1 MQDLAS
7 PNHQYH
13 LVQDTSSKQQTRQK
27 QKSNHQ
33 QTGSSTHSALP
44 SEEKQRLSTNLTL
57 YEAYTNSWANL
68 RRAENK
74 RKKEFNLFQGKNSTF
89 LEDWESSV
97 QSLVRVRLCD
107 PMNRSTPGLPVHH
120 QLPEFTHTSIESVM
134 PSSHF
139 ILCRPLLLLPPIPP
153 SLGGQKTKGKKSS
166 TFFKE
171 RIQLSLK
178 TGKRRPQ
185 TQEVKKNNEKAEK
198 YYTHEGTNYKHKK
211 SKYMEFRKMV
221 TITLCTR
228 HQKRH

>member
-33 QTGSSTHSALP
+33 QKGSSTHSALP

-107 PMNRSTPGLPVHH
+107 PMNRSTPDLPVHH
-120 QLPEFTHTSIESVM
+120 QLLEFTHTHVHRVSDAIQPFHPLSS
-134 PSSHF
+134 PS
-139 ILCRPLLLLPPIPP
+139 PPAPNP
-153 SLGGQKTKGKKSS
+153 SQLRRAENKRKKEFNLFQGKNS
-166 TFFKE
+166 TFLEDWEKE
-171 RIQLSLK
+171 TS
-178 TGKRRPQ
+178 
-185 TQEVKKNNEKAEK
+185 N
-198 YYTHEGTNYKHKK
+198 
-211 SKYMEFRKMV
+211 
-221 TITLCTR
+221 TR
-228 HQKRH
+228 S